1 MEPGV
6 PSLTM
11 ASLGLAP
18 RASIAGMRTLR
29 ASM

>member
-1 MEPGV
+1 V

-11 ASLGLAP
+11 ACRGPDP
-18 RASIAGMRTLR
+18 RASIAGMRTLS